1 MRTLDFE
8 RRVTETLEQHGLL
21 LVAIAKA
28 LSNQQAMSEITNKRL
43 ERIVELLTPEE
54 GEKSSGP
61 SLAEALMEL
70 AAKVDRQNALTKD
83 LAETTVQSL
92 SELPQALAEAILEAE
107 ADAASGRGASA
118 GGPAT

>member
-1 MRTLDFE
+1 MRTPDFE

-21 LVAIAKA
+21 LVAILKA
-28 LSNQQAMSEITNKRL
+28 MHDQKAQADTTNERL
-43 ERIVELLTPEE
+43 EQIVTLLTPEE
-54 GEKSSGP
+54 GEKASGP
-61 SLAEALMEL
+61 SLAEALLEL

-107 ADAASGRGASA
+107 ADAASGRGAGA
-118 GGPAT
+118 GGPAA

>member
-1 MRTLDFE
+1 MRTPDFE

-21 LVAIAKA
+21 LVAISKA
-28 LSNQQAMSEITNKRL
+28 LSNQKATSDITNERL
-43 ERIVELLTPEE
+43 ERLVELLTPEE
-54 GEKSSGP
+54 GEKASGP

-70 AAKVDRQNALTKD
+70 AAKVDRGNALVKD

-107 ADAASGRGASA
+107 ADAALGRGAGT

>member
-1 MRTLDFE
+1 MRTPEFE

-21 LVAIAKA
+21 LVAILKA
-28 LSNQQAMSEITNKRL
+28 MHDQKAQSATTNERL
-43 ERIVELLTPEE
+43 ERLVELLTPEE
-54 GEKSSGP
+54 GEKASGP
-61 SLAEALMEL
+61 SLAEALLEL

-92 SELPQALAEAILEAE
+92 SKLPQALAEAILEAE
-107 ADAASGRGASA
+107 ADAASGRGAGA